1 MRASLNTCLQ
11 TDSQLNEGVEN
22 DVHGQKKKVQ
32 LPKNRSISWTQRA
45 QHVDEQ
51 IEPLVDGP
59 YIISLFRSVFAAA
72 VAESMCSSLPGV
84 INLESR

>member
-22 DVHGQKKKVQ
+22 DVHGQKKKYNFR
-32 LPKNRSISWTQRA
+32 KNRSISWTQRA

-72 VAESMCSSLPGV
+72 VAESMCSPLPGV
-84 INLESR
+84 INIESR

>member
-22 DVHGQKKKVQ
+22 DVHGQKKYNFR
-32 LPKNRSISWTQRA
+32 KNRSISWTQRA

-72 VAESMCSSLPGV
+72 VAESMCSPLPGV